1 MAIRIKSSWHES
13 DRNKPTG
20 KTLEDN
26 AGALAFIAWRLS
38 LESAKNL
45 HSEGFE
51 YRSDKERVGVIS
63 ECLAFQIQLADRL
76 TFERLG
82 DEDREAFI
90 NALGHRLAVHMQENM
105 EDIVG
110 AGNYRPPFI
119 AMLNERLADYSELSF
134 ENGEPGFDF
143 VRYFGDR
150 ILKVMG
156 ESQTNR
162 WVFDQITQI
171 EAPEIA
177 EKLKSSLGDLFG

>member
-13 DRNKPTG
+13 DRNKPTS

-38 LESAKNL
+38 LESAKKL
-45 HSEGFE
+45 HREGFD

-63 ECLAFQIQLADRL
+63 EFLAFQIQLADRL
-76 TFERLG
+76 AFDRLG

-90 NALGHRLAVHMQENM
+90 NALGQRLADYMQENM

-110 AGNYRPPFI
+110 PGNYRPPFI
-119 AMLNERLADYSELSF
+119 AMLNERLGDYSGLSF

-156 ESQTNR
+156 ENQTNR

-177 EKLKSSLGDLFG
+177 EKLKSSLGNLFG